1 MDQNFL
7 LKKAAEMRWNM
18 MSKPSGLS
26 GSRSRFLCSES
37 PDVGSVAEVAAGQD
51 HRIKTTARAASARC
65 ASTVPL
71 CLVKIQYI
79 V

>member
-37 PDVGSVAEVAAGQD
+37 PDVGRRSNFS
-51 HRIKTTARAASARC
+51 RISGGSNSSNLQVSSLKGVMA
-65 ASTVPL
+65 
-71 CLVKIQYI
+71 
-79 V
+79 